1 MLVIYKE
8 RANSLTQFCDWVG
21 EFVRTRHVDII
32 LGGFNINMLAKPV
45 AT

>member
-1 MLVIYKE
+1 MLVIYKK
-8 RANSLTQFCDWVG
+8 RAIFLTQFCDWVG